1 MRMTALSA
9 GSSTSAEAD
18 LERLTFWYL
27 DKFQGSVSP
36 GTRSLGLSSFRDR
49 ILCLSLLPEAITW
62 TEK

>member
-9 GSSTSAEAD
+9 GSNTSAEAD
-18 LERLTFWYL
+18 LERLTFWYM

-36 GTRSLGLSSFRDR
+36 GVRSLVLSSFIDS

-62 TEK
+62 EGK